1 MHLPEFI
8 FDHPSGLRIS
18 RGLREAE
25 VSTLEGVG
33 RRDMGTGYVWYSLP
47 SRNSE
52 SDNILMSL
60 CFHSGT
66 LDSISIAMNDP
77 DLGSSWSDWSE
88 EKERMRADRTG
99 AWLAAHGYPT
109 GTYAWGE
116 IWAAYDPKGGGG
128 SAGIRYNSEQG
139 GGGQPATRP
148 ESK

>member
-52 SDNILMSL
+52 SDN
-60 CFHSGT
+60 
-66 LDSISIAMNDP
+66 
-77 DLGSSWSDWSE
+77 
-88 EKERMRADRTG
+88 K
-99 AWLAAHGYPT
+99 AAHNNPLPSVESEFFSGMLF
-109 GTYAWGE
+109 
-116 IWAAYDPKGGGG
+116 AAI
-128 SAGIRYNSEQG
+128 SVVL
-139 GGGQPATRP
+139 PA
-148 ESK
+148 